1 MGAIADDSKSTAP
14 EALKDHQAL
23 LNQLENHASIV
34 LCNEEDPLRRSQL
47 LRLFADEIGC
57 PINEKTASILLTKAE
72 GKSLGVCTP
81 RIRGEKLDD
90 RPTPWAWEGVIMAG
104 TFNLLVAPPKVGK
117 SALMVGMI
125 SAWWHGEESYLGQK
139 LHGPCPKVYI
149 IGTDQPESDWSTL
162 FKREGLVTSDGELGG
177 PVEMLWHTGAPLH
190 LTEEGIEHLRGI
202 AEQNPGSL
210 FLLDSYHS
218 CVNVLGIDEATS
230 QFDGPAR
237 RLAEALAPHG
247 ATLAMIHHTN
257 KSVSGGN
264 ATNASRGSNALPA
277 AASLTILMNWFKQPL
292 EGQTQS
298 DHRVVVKTQGR
309 AKGTTLL
316 IELQDDGWV
325 HHGDGESVLAAEAMQ
340 EASDE
345 LQGRQADIFDHIC
358 ERWAS
363 GEFPVTAT
371 ELQDVAKCNASK
383 VNRALRALEKK
394 CLVRQQGQ
402 VDSLVQGG
410 RPQLLWVP
418 NTPSPETGEIRGTR
432 GITSRAHTKE
442 RGFSPF
448 TPKSQENRGGV
459 EEGVLPPSP
468 GAPVVE
474 ELALPICEAE
484 LNPPKPGTPV
494 ERLKDGNWSN
504 GWVVADASNLDAVK
518 ISQLGN
524 PLLTIRNMRWGV
536 DVRPCTGSPFAT
548 EQPPTS
554 DPFDF

>member
-1 MGAIADDSKSTAP
+1 MEPTADDLNSTAP

-23 LNQLENHASIV
+23 LNQLEQHAAIV
-34 LCNEEDPLRRSQL
+34 LCNEDDALRRNQL
-47 LRLFADEIGC
+47 LRLFADEIAC
-57 PINEKTASILLTKAE
+57 PVNEKTAAIILARAE
-72 GKSLGVCTP
+72 GKAQDVCTP
-81 RIRGEKLDD
+81 RVRGEKLD
-90 RPTPWAWEGVIMAG
+90 TTAAPWAWEGVLMAG

-125 SAWWHGEESYLGQK
+125 SAWWHGERSYLGQP

-149 IGTDQPESDWSTL
+149 IGTDQPENDWANL
-162 FKREGLVTSDGELGG
+162 FQREGLVNSDGELGG

-190 LTEEGIEHLRGI
+190 LTDAGISHLAAI
-202 AEQNPGSL
+202 AENNPGSF

-218 CVNVLGIDEATS
+218 CVSALGIDEATS
-230 QFDGPAR
+230 AFDGPAR
-237 RLAEALAPHG
+237 RLAEALSPYK

-309 AKGTTLL
+309 AKGSTLL
-316 IELQDDGWV
+316 IELKDDGWI

-345 LQGRQADIFDHIC
+345 LQGRQADIFDYVC
-358 ERWAS
+358 ERWAV
-363 GEFPVTAT
+363 GEFPVTT
-371 ELQDVAKCNASK
+371 IELQDVVKCNASK

-394 CLVRQQGQ
+394 DLVRQKGQ
-402 VDSLVQGG
+402 LAPLVSGG

-418 NTPSPETGEIRGTR
+418 NTPSLESGEKRETRETKPHAHDKRRGY
-432 GITSRAHTKE
+432 SP
-442 RGFSPF
+442 FSPKTPASGGGVAEGLF
-448 TPKSQENRGGV
+448 TPS
-459 EEGVLPPSP
+459 
-468 GAPVVE
+468 
-474 ELALPICEAE
+474 
-484 LNPPKPGTPV
+484 PGTPV
-494 ERLKDGNWSN
+494 ERHKNGSWAN
-504 GWVVADASNLDAVK
+504 GWVVVDASNLQAVK
-518 ISQLGN
+518 ISQIGN
-524 PLLTIRNMRWGV
+524 PMLTISNMRWEL
-536 DVRPCTGSPFAT
+536 DVRPCQGTPFAAE
-548 EQPPTS
+548 EQPQS